1 MISSPSR
8 AGCRWLAGKGI
19 SPRTAGSKASGLTRG
34 ELQAAQRSSETALWA
49 AMRTAEDG
57 LDDSGFKGLVR
68 PRRVG
73 QLLIQGLPIP
83 DAALEELGPFG
94 HHGDRIRL
102 LGQQAPQRR
111 L

>member
-1 MISSPSR
+1 
-8 AGCRWLAGKGI
+8 
-19 SPRTAGSKASGLTRG
+19 
-34 ELQAAQRSSETALWA
+34 
-49 AMRTAEDG
+49 MRTAEDG

-83 DAALEELGPFG
+83 DAASEELGPFG

-102 LGQQAPQRR
+102 LGQQAPERR
-111 L
+111 LVPTQLVSAAVPMPADALPQGPDFLDELLACHPAKVFVHDAASTIPIA